1 MAEGSTA
8 PSSEASTASVNQLV
22 GAGLESWLCT
32 KFLAQIVLHDS
43 LAEADLPG
51 PPAAPT
57 RAFHRTRALASKR
70 PNLGSERL
78 RLGAASLVGAGVAFA
93 GVVGS
98 GVMVANSPGSHAA
111 SGSTHQGSHT
121 LAASFEPPS
130 ESPMAAHAKTHASLS
145 RGVWAAAKTM
155 GELKWRKAHGASAYE
170 LAFYRGDALALR
182 LTTRRTQLSV
192 RVRGAGSAGQGTVR
206 LAPGDYEWYVW
217 PVIRGAAG
225 PVAIVRAQL
234 RLKA

>member
-1 MAEGSTA
+1 MAAGSSA
-8 PSSEASTASVNQLV
+8 PSGETSTTSENQLV

-32 KFLAQIVLHDS
+32 KFLAQIVLHDC
-43 LAEADLPG
+43 LTEPE
-51 PPAAPT
+51 PPEPQAT
-57 RAFHRTRALASKR
+57 RTPAFHRTRALVSKR

-93 GVVGS
+93 SIAGS
-98 GVMVANSPGSHAA
+98 GVMSSNSPGGHAA
-111 SGSTHQGSHT
+111 LGSTHQMSQG

-130 ESPMAAHAKTHASLS
+130 ESPTAAHGKKHARPLMSTRS
-145 RGVWAAAKTM
+145 AAKTI
-155 GELKWRKAHGASAYE
+155 GRLSWRKAHGASAYE

-182 LTTRRTQLSV
+182 ITTKRTHLSV
-192 RVRGAGSAGQGTVR
+192 RVRGTTSADHAVVR

-217 PVIRGAAG
+217 PVLHGAAG